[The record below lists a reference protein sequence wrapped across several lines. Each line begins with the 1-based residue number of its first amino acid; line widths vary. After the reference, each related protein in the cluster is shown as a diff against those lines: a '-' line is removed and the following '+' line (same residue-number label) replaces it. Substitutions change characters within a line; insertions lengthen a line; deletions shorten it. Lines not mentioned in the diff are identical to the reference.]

1 MKDTR
6 VSVRMEKD
14 LHQKLKILTIKK
26 SITINDFLL
35 AYIRKAVKKDE
46 E

>member
-6 VSVRMEKD
+6 ISVRMEKD

-26 SITINDFLL
+26 GITINDFLL
-35 AYIRKAVKKDE
+35 AYIRKAVKKG
-46 E
+46 

>member
-6 VSVRMEKD
+6 ISVRMGKD
-14 LHQKLKILTIKK
+14 LHQKLKILAIKK
-26 SITINDFLL
+26 GITINDFLL